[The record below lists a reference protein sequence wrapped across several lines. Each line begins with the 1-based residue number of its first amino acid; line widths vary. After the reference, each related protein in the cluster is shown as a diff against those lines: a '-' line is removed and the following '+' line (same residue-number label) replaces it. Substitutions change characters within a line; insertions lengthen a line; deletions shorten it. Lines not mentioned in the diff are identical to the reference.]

1 MVTQGL
7 YIWTFTQ
14 QTLPNYKCTENMA
27 DNDILTGSTERHLCV
42 LDSGVQPIKVHVEV
56 VSPFTE
62 LQARAALQGFD
73 LRICSGFRSFDRQ
86 LHIWNG
92 KLSGLRPV
100 VDHRGKP
107 LALETLDA
115 WEQIQALLR
124 WSALPG
130 TSRHHWGTD
139 FDIYDAAAMPEGYQI
154 QLTPDEVEGGGIFA
168 PMHNW
173 LDSCVGSDSEL
184 GFYRP
189 YSTDTGGVAPERWH
203 LSYAPIADAYAQQ
216 LGADVIVQRL
226 EGTELL
232 LVDTVIE
239 HLDEIFQRFVQL

>member
-1 MVTQGL
+1 
-7 YIWTFTQ
+7 
-14 QTLPNYKCTENMA
+14 MA
-27 DNDILTGSTERHLCV
+27 DNDILTGSTERHLRV
-42 LDSGVQPIKVHVEV
+42 LGSAVQPIKIHSEV
-56 VSPFTE
+56 ISPFVE
-62 LQARAALQGFD
+62 LQAQAAVAGFD
-73 LRICSGFRSFDRQ
+73 LRICSGFRSFERQ

-100 VDHRGKP
+100 VDHKGQP

-115 WEQIQALLR
+115 WQQIQAILR

-154 QLTPDEVEGGGIFA
+154 QLTPDEVEGSGIFA

-173 LDSCVGSDSEL
+173 LDSYIASDSGL

-189 YSTDTGGVAPERWH
+189 YNIDSGGVAPERWH
-203 LSYAPIADAYAQQ
+203 LSYGPLADAYAQQ
-216 LGADVIVQRL
+216 RSGDVVAQRL
-226 EGTELL
+226 SGTELL
-232 LVDTVIE
+232 LLDTVVE
-239 HLDEIFQRFVQL
+239 HLDEIVQRFVQV